1 MLSDMAADTVG
12 LLDALG
18 YGSAHLVGVSFGGM
32 VAQTIAIEYP
42 ARIRSLTSMR
52 STTGDRSVGQLW

>member
-18 YGSAHLVGVSFGGM
+18 YGSAHLAGVSS
-32 VAQTIAIEYP
+32 VEWSP
-42 ARIRSLTSMR
+42 RRLRSSIPPGSGR
-52 STTGDRSVGQLW
+52 